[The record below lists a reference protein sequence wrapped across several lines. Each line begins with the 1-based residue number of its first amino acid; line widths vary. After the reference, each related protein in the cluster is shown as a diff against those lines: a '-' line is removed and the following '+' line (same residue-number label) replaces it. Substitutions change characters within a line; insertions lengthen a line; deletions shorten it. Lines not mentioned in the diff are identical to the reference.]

1 MTLADLVLW
10 GPLMLAGFAGSAYF
24 SGVETGVYTLNR
36 VRLHLLDARGVAAA
50 VRLRRLVDQPAR
62 LLAVLLIG
70 NNAMNY
76 LGTFGLAVLL
86 EAGGV
91 RGWRGV
97 VLNVACVTPLLFVL
111 GETLPKDLFAA
122 HGDRLL
128 YPLSGSIRFFE
139 RLFTWTGGVPLVNGF
154 GLLAMRLVGGGD
166 PEAPG
171 SASGRASGGG
181 GQAAVRHPR
190 RQVQALVREGLG
202 QGVLTG
208 EQSDL
213 LERVFRAEGRT
224 VGQEATPWESVVTA
238 GPGDTV
244 AVLRE
249 RAGRTSRSHLPIVDA
264 AGRVTGWV
272 DLFEVLRSDPDAGVQ
287 LAELRRAVPF
297 LPPETPVYAAIERF
311 QKGRWTLAVVGTADR
326 PLGVVTMKD
335 LVEPVT
341 GELLRW

>member
-1 MTLADLVLW
+1 MNLADLWFW
-10 GPLMLAGFAGSAYF
+10 GPFMLAGFVGSAYF

-36 VRLHLLDARGVAAA
+36 VRLHVLNARGVPAA
-50 VRLRRLVDQPAR
+50 VRLQKLVEEPAR

-76 LGTFGLAVLL
+76 LGTFALAVLL
-86 EAGGV
+86 ESAGV
-91 RGWRGV
+91 RGWQAV
-97 VLNVACVTPLLFVL
+97 VLNVAVVTPILFVV
-111 GETLPKDLFAA
+111 GETLPKDLMAA

-128 YPLSGSIRFFE
+128 YPLSRSIRGFE
-139 RLFTWTGGVPLVNGF
+139 RLFTYTGGVALVSVF
-154 GLLAMRLVGGGD
+154 GRAALRLVGQ
-166 PEAPG
+166 PG
-171 SASGRASGGG
+171 AASA
-181 GQAAVRHPR
+181 QAGVQHPR

-202 QGVLTG
+202 QGVITG

-213 LERVFRAEGRT
+213 LDRIFRAEGHT
-224 VGQEATPWESVVTA
+224 VGDEATPWENVVTA
-238 GPGDTV
+238 GPADTV

-249 RAGRTSRSHLPIVDA
+249 RAGTTSRSHLPIVDG

-272 DLFEVLRSDPDAGVQ
+272 DLFEVLRSNPEDGLQ
-287 LAELRRAVPF
+287 LGELRRRVPF
-297 LPPETPVYAAIERF
+297 VDPDQPLYDAIQSF
-311 QKGRWTLAVVGTADR
+311 QRGGWTIAVVGSAEE